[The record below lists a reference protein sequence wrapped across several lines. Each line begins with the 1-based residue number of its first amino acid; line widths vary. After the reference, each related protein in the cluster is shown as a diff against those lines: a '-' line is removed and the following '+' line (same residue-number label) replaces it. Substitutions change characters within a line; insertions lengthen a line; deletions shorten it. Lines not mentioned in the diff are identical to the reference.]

1 MLGGLLG
8 AAGVVGTVYGIQVP
22 KIGSKEVYQN
32 TLKELAT
39 TPAGMLPKEL
49 DDLTKELGA
58 FLEKEYS
65 GGTIDFGTIDF
76 SKIEELRGL
85 KGQAKIDKYKELKAE
100 GKLTLEKLQE
110 AGVLTAPQ
118 IQNDMAIRSMQAA
131 FRILISNDY
140 FNKEVNQILTKE
152 KRIGEVLTDILSAAD
167 QKKFDEVVLQ
177 NALSE
182 AGIGLD
188 EFSYAIKYS
197 VQDAGR
203 KLKGLVRRREH
214 ERLMFIG

>member
-1 MLGGLLG
+1 MIYKEDCRQDVTTQEAQEEIKQFKKDNKIDTDLVVLNSMLGGLLG

-76 SKIEELRGL
+76 SKIENLEGL

-140 FNKEVNQILTKE
+140 FNKSKSNFNKE
-152 KRIGEVLTDILSAAD
+152 KE
-167 QKKFDEVVLQ
+167 
-177 NALSE
+177 
-182 AGIGLD
+182 
-188 EFSYAIKYS
+188 
-197 VQDAGR
+197 
-203 KLKGLVRRREH
+203 
-214 ERLMFIG
+214 